1 MQQAVALF
9 QMMYLGWFEELLAAA
24 LGASNS
30 TNQQTMHVIWTC
42 NGKCDFYPVVYNPSP
57 LTHSQAIEEN
67 YGQLRKTMEF

>member
-42 NGKCDFYPVVYNPSP
+42 NGKCDFYPVVYNPNGCGVEGKFKFSKISP
-57 LTHSQAIEEN
+57 
-67 YGQLRKTMEF
+67 